1 MNHTATKTQRIFV
14 FSVLVS
20 LWFSQILL
28 ASPGEDAYLR
38 AVAAFQQ
45 GHFEEVLSSLA
56 ALPAQEAERPAPC
69 NLKALTLMEL
79 RRYDEALLASER
91 AQRLDPDNVNY
102 IYNAVIVYLA
112 KHDFPGAENTLRL
125 GIQRFPQSSRLYEG
139 WGEALFAVRRFKEAE
154 LKFRKAAELD
164 PTSVSAQVA
173 LAKLFHAIGDGE
185 HLKAPASKAV
195 QLDPENYLACY
206 YYGEYLLEYQSQS
219 VEGRDYIRKS
229 ITLSPHFADG
239 LIAWGAILSND
250 GRWAEAA
257 QAYEQGLLGDPRDS
271 RLYYRLFTVYRK
283 LGRLEK
289 SEWALEQYNRFVDP
303 ATAQTGPATPKRTST
318 DP

>member
-1 MNHTATKTQRIFV
+1 MFV

-20 LWFSQILL
+20 LGFSQILAL
-28 ASPGEDAYLR
+28 PGEDAYQR

-56 ALPAQEAERPAPC
+56 SLPAQEAERPAPY

-79 RRYDEALLASER
+79 RRYDEALLASEH

-164 PTSVSAQVA
+164 PNSVSAQVA

-185 HLKAPASKAV
+185 HLGAPASKAV

-206 YYGEYLLEYQSQS
+206 YHGKYLLEYRSQS
-219 VEGRDYIRKS
+219 AEGRDYIRKS
-229 ITLSPHFADG
+229 IALSPHFVDG
-239 LIAWGAILSND
+239 LIAWGTILSDD

-257 QAYEQGLLGDPRDS
+257 QAYEQGLIGDPRDS
-271 RLYYRLFTVYRK
+271 RLYYRLFTAYRK
-283 LGRLEK
+283 LGQLDK
-289 SEWALEQYNRFVDP
+289 SEWALEQYNRFVDQS
-303 ATAQTGPATPKRTST
+303 TAQTGPASPKPAST
-318 DP
+318 NP

>member
-1 MNHTATKTQRIFV
+1 MNHGPTKTQRIFV
-14 FSVLVS
+14 LSVLVS

-28 ASPGEDAYLR
+28 ASPGEDSYQR

-56 ALPAQEAERPAPC
+56 ALPAQEAERPAPY
-69 NLKALTLMEL
+69 NLRALALMEL
-79 RRYDEALLASER
+79 RRYDEALLASKL

-102 IYNAVIVYLA
+102 IYNAGIVYLA
-112 KHDFPGAENTLRL
+112 KHDFPGAENTFRL

-139 WGEALFAVRRFKEAE
+139 WGEALFAVRRFIEAE
-154 LKFRKAAELD
+154 LKFRKAAELN
-164 PTSVSAQVA
+164 PTNASAQVA

-185 HLKAPASKAV
+185 HLGAPASKAV

-206 YYGEYLLEYQSQS
+206 YYGKYLLEYQSQS
-219 VEGRDYIRKS
+219 AEGRDYIRRS
-229 ITLSPHFADG
+229 ITLSPHFVDG
-239 LIAWGAILSND
+239 LIAWGTILSDD
-250 GRWAEAA
+250 GRWGEAA

-271 RLYYRLFTVYRK
+271 RLYYRLFTAYRK
-283 LGRLEK
+283 LGRLDK

-303 ATAQTGPATPKRTST
+303 ATAQTGPATPKPAST